1 MKKLTVLL
9 ASVIFTTGLFASGM
23 DTTKI
28 NVKDAKILIVK
39 SGDKK
44 EINLSDSLVPK
55 KPKRESHWAGFD
67 IGVNG
72 YFNANGSLSLDK
84 KNEFLD
90 LDYSKSI
97 LININPFEK
106 YIPISGDRFGILTGL
121 GFQFTNYDLD
131 SDKRLREYRDSI
143 TAYKDTMNMATV
155 SKNKLKATYLTL
167 PILFELNSKK
177 GDKGFHFAA
186 GMLFSYKLGSKNKMK
201 YTTPSG
207 DDKKDKY
214 KNDYNLSPFG
224 AAVTTRFGYSWLNLF
239 ATYNLTTLF
248 EKNKGPELYPFTVG
262 LTLLDF

>member
-1 MKKLTVLL
+1 MKKLIGISLGIIF
-9 ASVIFTTGLFASGM
+9 SVGINAADL

-72 YFNANGSLSLDK
+72 YFNSSGSLSLEK
-84 KNEFLD
+84 ENEFLD
-90 LDYSKSI
+90 LDYAKSI
-97 LININPFEK
+97 LVNINPFEK

-131 SDKRLREYRDSI
+131 SDKRLREDRDSI
-143 TAYKDTMNMATV
+143 TAYRDTLNMSSV

-167 PILFELNSKK
+167 PILFELNSKR

-186 GMLFSYKLGSKNKMK
+186 GMLFSYRLGSKNKMK
-201 YTTPSG
+201 YTTPTG
-207 DDKKDKY
+207 NDRKDKY
-214 KNDYNLSPFG
+214 KDDYNLNPFG